1 MERFESLPDDL
12 KSAVT
17 SQEVDKQIQEIAK
30 KHLLHIDQT
39 GELADETGLV
49 MLGLTKTD
57 EYISNLK
64 ERLGISQQKT
74 AEIAKDI
81 DEQVLR
87 PIKASLVAASERKME
102 TARTSEQPEQEEILD
117 REQIMKEIDEHLQ
130 DDEKRLTINGGQLT
144 VSGSQQIAKPQE
156 PTPAS
161 VPVTPPVQ
169 TGLPAALRSAQTG
182 IVEKKLTEPVK
193 IPKEETVIDRTK
205 NRYGGQDPYREPVE

>member
-87 PIKASLVAASERKME
+87 PIKASLVATSERKME

-130 DDEKRLTINGGQLT
+130 NTNYESVTNIQIEGGKQQLT
-144 VSGSQQIAKPQE
+144 TAQKPI
-156 PTPAS
+156 
-161 VPVTPPVQ
+161 
-169 TGLPAALRSAQTG
+169 LPATPSSMPISATAQTS
-182 IVEKKLTEPVK
+182 IVEKKLTETVK
-193 IPKEETVIDRTK
+193 IPKEETVIDRTRS
-205 NRYGGQDPYREPVE
+205 RYGNQDPYREPIE